1 MMIVRSWFSALVLLV
16 ALALPAMAAS
26 PEVEDAW
33 VRPTFGEGRMTA
45 GYMEITNPNP
55 APDALIAVSSER
67 AGRIEIH
74 ETTMTEDGTMRMREA
89 PDGIWLPPS
98 GTVLL
103 EPGGLHLMVMMLD
116 GPVTAD
122 APIDLT
128 LTFESGAEV
137 TVQPA
142 VSMRAPE

>member
-1 MMIVRSWFSALVLLV
+1 MTLFRPVLSLFVLLIALTGPAV
-16 ALALPAMAAS
+16 AAGPL
-26 PEVEDAW
+26 VEDAW
-33 VRPTFGEGRMTA
+33 VRPTFGQARMTA

-55 APDALIAVSSER
+55 APDALVSVSSAR

-74 ETTMTEDGTMRMREA
+74 ETTMADDGTMRMRET
-89 PDGIWLPPS
+89 PEGIWLPPS
-98 GTVLL
+98 GTVVM
-103 EPGGLHLMVMMLD
+103 EPGGLHLMIMMID

-122 APIDLT
+122 APLELT

-137 TVQPA
+137 SVQPA